1 MSQSQLNQSDSG
13 TNIPVIAPPSR
24 PRRGPGKWLVAAIVV
39 LVVGV
44 ASVLAIQNKD
54 RQGVQAE
61 PSGIVQITDTGFVPQ
76 TVKIK
81 QGQSVTWVNTDVQM
95 HQVAADPF
103 PSHSKLPSLYS
114 ESSLSQNESYTFT
127 FDKQGTYTYHD
138 PLNPVA
144 LKATVIVE

>member
-1 MSQSQLNQSDSG
+1 MSQSPLNQSDSG
-13 TNIPVIAPPSR
+13 TDIPVVPPPGR
-24 PRRGPGKWLVAAIVV
+24 PRRGPGKWLIAAIVV
-39 LVVGV
+39 LVIGV
-44 ASVLAIQNKD
+44 ASVLAIQNKA

-61 PSGIVQITDTGFVPQ
+61 PSGIVQITETGFVPQ
-76 TVKIK
+76 TIKIK
-81 QGQSVTWVNTDVQM
+81 QGQSVTWVNTDQAM

-114 ESSLSQNESYTFT
+114 EESLSQNESYTFT

-138 PLNPVA
+138 PLNPVE